1 MLTHSFFAITHL
13 QRAPIIASSEN
24 VPEYR
29 CSAYGRKYLIY
40 NKNVSSTH
48 FRKKIHIS
56 ESYIVNFLLNIW
68 NHGKNLHD
76 LSGQNPCKK
85 WWTGVTFGHYHD
97 FHGLKLSY
105 LFSFISKIVI

>member
-1 MLTHSFFAITHL
+1 MCPNPDVPLMGENIHCMIKRFKYSF
-13 QRAPIIASSEN
+13 S
-24 VPEYR
+24 
-29 CSAYGRKYLIY
+29 
-40 NKNVSSTH
+40 
-48 FRKKIHIS
+48 KKVHIS
-56 ESYIVNFLLNIW
+56 ESYIVKFLLNIW

-105 LFSFISKIVI
+105 LFFTSKIVI